1 MCSTSKTNFT
11 DPGSLNGQRNEWLNS
26 REWIIKHPSLCVSAG
41 NVNAEAK
48 FNNVHGMD
56 IYALDLEFSSLSN
69 SAADLTW
76 HLSHTVLVNKCTS

>member
-26 REWIIKHPSLCVSAG
+26 REWIIKHPSLCISAG
-41 NVNAEAK
+41 NVNSEAK

-56 IYALDLEFSSLSN
+56 IYALDLEFSSLKFCSWPN
-69 SAADLTW
+69 LTPKPQNF
-76 HLSHTVLVNKCTS
+76 SK